1 MIIAN
6 PDLDMTQFMTV
17 FNQVVELHSVHILA
31 IAEREMSSS
40 TLNDLTMMDKMDK
53 DEVFDEEWQPSQLR
67 SKGSDPNS
75 GAADAQQMSTVTP
88 EQNQSNYATQI
99 QNLALS
105 MFDGLSSL
113 RKDNSDSKSE
123 DVETAAIPSSPNQI
137 TDTERDLKLSR
148 DCRELLQVKG
158 RDDGNHLIFERPDG
172 KGNYK
177 FSLEKASDTMTLNAK
192 DRPVNPIL
200 VESQGKILE
209 SHVTDLDAVNIARAV
224 EMLNVQQS
232 KTIDSYK

>member
-1 MIIAN
+1 MITAN
-6 PDLDMTQFMTV
+6 PDLDMAQFMAV

-31 IAEREMSSS
+31 IAEREMSSIN
-40 TLNDLTMMDKMDK
+40 LMDLTMENK
-53 DEVFDEEWQPSQLR
+53 DDVFDEEWQPSQVR

-75 GAADAQQMSTVTP
+75 GANDTQQVNAVTP

-105 MFDGLSSL
+105 MFDGLINL
-113 RKDNSDSKSE
+113 REDNSTNKSE
-123 DVETAAIPSSPNQI
+123 TVENSAIPSSPNQI
-137 TDTERDLKLSR
+137 NDAERDLKLAR

-158 RDDGNHLIFERPDG
+158 KDDGDNLIFERPDG

-192 DRPVNPIL
+192 DRSVNPIL
-200 VESQGKILE
+200 VASQGKVLE
-209 SHVTDLDAVNIARAV
+209 SHVTDLDAANIARAV

-232 KTIDSYK
+232 KPIENHK

>member
-1 MIIAN
+1 MITAN
-6 PDLDMTQFMTV
+6 PELDMAQFMAV

-31 IAEREMSSS
+31 IAEREMPSS
-40 TLNDLTMMDKMDK
+40 TLTDLTMIDK
-53 DEVFDEEWQPSQLR
+53 DDVFDEEWQPSQLQ
-67 SKGSDPNS
+67 SKSNDPNS
-75 GAADAQQMSTVTP
+75 GDADAQKVNTVTP

-105 MFDGLSSL
+105 MFDGLSNL
-113 RKDNSDSKSE
+113 RKDKSTNKSE
-123 DVETAAIPSSPNQI
+123 TVENSAIPSSPNPI
-137 TDTERDLKLSR
+137 TDAERDLKLAR
-148 DCRELLQVKG
+148 DCREILQVKG

-192 DRPVNPIL
+192 ARSINPIL
-200 VESQGKILE
+200 VESQGKVLE
-209 SHVTDLDAVNIARAV
+209 SHVTDLDAANIARAV

-232 KTIDSYK
+232 KPIENYK

>member
-1 MIIAN
+1 MITAN
-6 PDLDMTQFMTV
+6 PDLTKFMAV

-31 IAEREMSSS
+31 IAEREMTSS
-40 TLNDLTMMDKMDK
+40 TLTDLTMIDK
-53 DEVFDEEWQPSQLR
+53 DDVFDEAWQPSQVR

-75 GAADAQQMSTVTP
+75 GAADTP
-88 EQNQSNYATQI
+88 QVNAITTEQNQSNYATQI

-105 MFDGLSSL
+105 MFDGLSNL
-113 RKDNSDSKSE
+113 RKDNSERKTE
-123 DVETAAIPSSPNQI
+123 DVKTAAISSSPNQI
-137 TDTERDLKLSR
+137 TDAERDLKLAR

-158 RDDGNHLIFERPDG
+158 RDDGNNLVFERPDG

-177 FSLEKASDTMTLNAK
+177 FNLEKDSDTMTLNAK

-200 VESQGKILE
+200 VESQGMVVE
-209 SHVTDLDAVNIARAV
+209 SHVTDLDAANIARAV

-232 KTIDSYK
+232 KPIENHK

>member
-1 MIIAN
+1 MITAN
-6 PDLDMTQFMTV
+6 PEIDMAQFMAV

-31 IAEREMSSS
+31 IAEREMSSI
-40 TLNDLTMMDKMDK
+40 TLTDLTMIDK
-53 DEVFDEEWQPSQLR
+53 DDVFDEEWQPSQVQ
-67 SKGSDPNS
+67 SKDSDTNS
-75 GAADAQQMSTVTP
+75 GAADSQQVNAVNP
-88 EQNQSNYATQI
+88 EHNQNNYATQI

-105 MFDGLSSL
+105 MFDGLSNL
-113 RKDNSDSKSE
+113 RKDNSESKSE
-123 DVETAAIPSSPNQI
+123 DVETAAIPSSPSQI
-137 TDTERDLKLSR
+137 TDAERDLKLAR

-158 RDDGNHLIFERPDG
+158 KDDGNNLIFERPDG

-177 FSLEKASDTMTLNAK
+177 FNLEKASDTITLKAK

-209 SHVTDLDAVNIARAV
+209 SHVTDLDAANIARAV

-232 KTIDSYK
+232 KTIENYK

>member
-1 MIIAN
+1 MMTAN
-6 PDLDMTQFMTV
+6 PELDMAQFMAV

-31 IAEREMSSS
+31 IAEREMSSI
-40 TLNDLTMMDKMDK
+40 TLTDLTMMDKMDK
-53 DEVFDEEWQPSQLR
+53 DDVFDEAWQPSHVR
-67 SKGSDPNS
+67 SKSSDPNS
-75 GAADAQQMSTVTP
+75 GAADAQQVNAITP

-105 MFDGLSSL
+105 MFDGLSNL
-113 RKDNSDSKSE
+113 RKNNSESKSE
-123 DVETAAIPSSPNQI
+123 NVETAAIPSSPSQI
-137 TDTERDLKLSR
+137 TDAERDLKLAR

-158 RDDGNHLIFERPDG
+158 RNDGNNLIFERPDG

-192 DRPVNPIL
+192 DRSINPIL
-200 VESQGKILE
+200 VESQGKVLE
-209 SHVTDLDAVNIARAV
+209 SHVTDLDAANIARAV

-232 KTIDSYK
+232 KPIENYK

>member
-1 MIIAN
+1 MLTAN
-6 PDLDMTQFMTV
+6 PDLDMAQFMAV

-31 IAEREMSSS
+31 IAEREMSSIS
-40 TLNDLTMMDKMDK
+40 IKDLTMIDK
-53 DEVFDEEWQPSQLR
+53 DDVFDEEWQPSQVR
-67 SKGSDPNS
+67 GKGSDSNS
-75 GAADAQQMSTVTP
+75 GGNDAQQVNAVIP
-88 EQNQSNYATQI
+88 EQNQSDYATQI

-105 MFDGLSSL
+105 MFDGLSNL
-113 RKDNSDSKSE
+113 RKDQSDGKSE
-123 DVETAAIPSSPNQI
+123 DTATAAMPSSPSQI
-137 TDTERDLKLSR
+137 TDAERDLKLAR

-172 KGNYK
+172 NGNYK
-177 FSLEKASDTMTLNAK
+177 FNLEKASDTMTLKAK

-209 SHVTDLDAVNIARAV
+209 SHVTDLDAANIARAV

>member
-1 MIIAN
+1 MITAN
-6 PDLDMTQFMTV
+6 PDLDMAQFMAV

-31 IAEREMSSS
+31 IAEREISSI
-40 TLNDLTMMDKMDK
+40 NIKDLTMIDK
-53 DEVFDEEWQPSQLR
+53 DDVFDEEWQPSQVR
-67 SKGSDPNS
+67 GKGSDSNS
-75 GAADAQQMSTVTP
+75 GGNDAQQVNAVIP
-88 EQNQSNYATQI
+88 EQNQSDYATQI

-105 MFDGLSSL
+105 MFDGLSNL
-113 RKDNSDSKSE
+113 RKDNSERKTE
-123 DVETAAIPSSPNQI
+123 DVKTAAISSSPSQI
-137 TDTERDLKLSR
+137 TDAERDLKLAR

-158 RDDGNHLIFERPDG
+158 KDDGNNLVFERPDG

-177 FSLEKASDTMTLNAK
+177 FNLEKASDTMTLKAK

-232 KTIDSYK
+232 KSIENYQ

>member
-1 MIIAN
+1 MITAN
-6 PDLDMTQFMTV
+6 PELDMAQFMTV
-17 FNQVVELHSVHILA
+17 FNQVVELHSVNISA

-40 TLNDLTMMDKMDK
+40 TLTDLTMIDK
-53 DEVFDEEWQPSQLR
+53 DDVFDEAWEPSQVR
-67 SKGSDPNS
+67 SKGNDPNS
-75 GAADAQQMSTVTP
+75 GNADAQQVNTVTP
-88 EQNQSNYATQI
+88 EQKQINYATQI

-105 MFDGLSSL
+105 MFDGLSNL
-113 RKDNSDSKSE
+113 RKDNSASKSE
-123 DVETAAIPSSPNQI
+123 AVENSAIPSSPNQV
-137 TDTERDLKLSR
+137 TDAERDLKLAR

-158 RDDGNHLIFERPDG
+158 KDDGDNLIFERPDG

-192 DRPVNPIL
+192 DRSVNPIL

-209 SHVTDLDAVNIARAV
+209 SHVTDLDAANIARAV

-232 KTIDSYK
+232 KPIENYK

>member
-6 PDLDMTQFMTV
+6 PDLDKTQFMTV

-40 TLNDLTMMDKMDK
+40 TLTDLTMMDKD
-53 DEVFDEEWQPSQLR
+53 DVFDEEWQSSQVR

-75 GAADAQQMSTVTP
+75 GTADAQRVNAVTS
-88 EQNQSNYATQI
+88 EQTQINYATQI

-105 MFDGLSSL
+105 MFDGLSNL
-113 RKDNSDSKSE
+113 RKDNSASKS
-123 DVETAAIPSSPNQI
+123 DAVENSEIPSSPNQI
-137 TDTERDLKLSR
+137 TDAERDLKLAR

-158 RDDGNHLIFERPDG
+158 KDDGNHLVFERPDG

-177 FSLEKASDTMTLNAK
+177 FSLEKVSDTMTLNAK

-200 VESQGKILE
+200 VESQGMVIE
-209 SHVTDLDAVNIARAV
+209 SHVTDLDAANIAKAV
-224 EMLNVQQS
+224 EMLNAQQT
-232 KTIDSYK
+232 KLLENQK